1 MNCRTQSWLLCGL
14 LFAACGKAP
23 PAVAHP
29 ANLLLTID
37 GLDITLDE
45 VAPHVKFLDSVAG
58 PEWATKVK
66 FRRVLEEFTI
76 PLRLAQRAFP
86 EQRAKMHERAANL
99 RSVADNAIEIEK
111 QGAQQV
117 IKRKGLVRRAV
128 ELSVAEF
135 LFDPLLTGSASQPI
149 EVPRGWIVAGAF
161 DLQQSAQLVNDLV
174 DAVQV
179 GFLTHTPGDWQTWW
193 DLEQVR
199 IADKVTYV
207 NPAYRDHLP
216 EWIKLP

>member
-1 MNCRTQSWLLCGL
+1 MHGCTRAWLLCGVL
-14 LFAACGKAP
+14 LAACDDAP
-23 PAVAHP
+23 KPDTHP

-45 VAPHVKFLDSVAG
+45 VEQHVKFLDADQ

-86 EQRAKMHERAANL
+86 EQRAEMRKRAENL
-99 RSVADNAIEIEK
+99 RSVADNTAELEQ

-117 IKRKGLVRRAV
+117 IKRKDLGRRQV
-128 ELSVAEF
+128 ELPVAEF
-135 LFDPLLTGSASQPI
+135 LFNPLLTGSASQPI
-149 EVPRGWIVAGAF
+149 EVPRGFIVAGAYG
-161 DLQQSAQLVNDLV
+161 LKESAQVINDLV
-174 DAVQV
+174 EAVQV
-179 GFLTHTPGDWQTWW
+179 GFLTHTPGDWQTWK
-193 DLEQVR
+193 DNEQLRV
-199 IADKVTYV
+199 ADKATYV
-207 NPAYRDHLP
+207 NPAYRDSMP

>member
-1 MNCRTQSWLLCGL
+1 MNCRSYTWLLCGVL
-14 LFAACGKAP
+14 LVACSKAP
-23 PAVAHP
+23 APPAHP

-37 GLDITLDE
+37 GLDITIEE
-45 VAPHVKFLDSVAG
+45 VTPHVDFLDSVG
-58 PEWATKVK
+58 PEWAKKVK

-86 EQRAKMHERAANL
+86 EQRAKMHERAVNL
-99 RSVADNAIEIEK
+99 RSVADNALEIEK

-117 IKRKGLVRRAV
+117 IKRKGIVRRAV

-161 DLQQSAQLVNDLV
+161 ELQQGAQVVNDLV

-193 DLEQVR
+193 NLEQQR